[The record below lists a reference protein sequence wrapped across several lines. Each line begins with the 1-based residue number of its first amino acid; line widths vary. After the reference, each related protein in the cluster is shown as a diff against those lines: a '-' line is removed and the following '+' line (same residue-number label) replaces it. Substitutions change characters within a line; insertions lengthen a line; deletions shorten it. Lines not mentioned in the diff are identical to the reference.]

1 MVRIDNS
8 RTELEQQIC
17 NLIFD
22 RVPTQGY
29 CSACDREV
37 DEVIVDPTLEGQFIS
52 RFDQEEWTRLVG
64 EIVELILKPIR
75 DQAEQLVE
83 TLDNSV

>member
-1 MVRIDNS
+1 MIRLDGT

-22 RVPTQGY
+22 KVPTQGY

-52 RFDQEEWTRLVG
+52 RFDQEEWTKLAG
-64 EIVELILKPIR
+64 EIVELILKPIK
-75 DQAEQLVE
+75 DLTEQLVE